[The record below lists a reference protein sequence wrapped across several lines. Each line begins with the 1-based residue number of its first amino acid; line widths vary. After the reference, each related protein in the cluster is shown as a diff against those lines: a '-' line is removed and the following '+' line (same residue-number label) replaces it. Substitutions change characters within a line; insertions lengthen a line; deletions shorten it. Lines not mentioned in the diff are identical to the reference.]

1 MPMTQYGILWSALLI
16 LALTVSPQAV
26 RADDE
31 CILDEFQAVVKQ
43 ELAAAARAEKS
54 GKPADIFVAYQ
65 AVLEDGCVRDKN
77 IQAKYRAALPKL
89 ARDVAKAAEAKGLL
103 YSKEPIYAVARGQG
117 QRGNVPEEGGEV
129 VYAPR
134 HANERASAFAWLE
147 ASGDYNEANRV
158 MLKVAHA
165 KSDDLKVFQT
175 AWDVDQHRPT
185 SQDPKTGETKPYVS
199 PQAYRQEL
207 QKIASVN
214 ADRFM
219 KAEEKDAAG
228 LTGSANDV
236 GMATMNSM
244 DKLRKASEWMKFL
257 TGGDKPARERAEQ
270 RGDTILKRSDPTV
283 TRMNAT
289 AYYEFAGTPKAKEK
303 LAQLEKKSEESA
315 KAMEKSARKME
326 GVITEK
332 SAADQKKFD
341 KGKANLEKELGF

>member
-1 MPMTQYGILWSALLI
+1 MPMTRLRIFLI
-16 LALTVSPQAV
+16 TLVMLPLMAPSV

-31 CILDEFQAVVKQ
+31 CILDEFQAQVKK
-43 ELAAAARAEKS
+43 ELAAAAKAEKS
-54 GKPADIFVAYQ
+54 GKSADIFVAYQ
-65 AVLEDGCVRDKN
+65 AVLEDGCMRDKN
-77 IQAKYRAALPKL
+77 IQAKYRASLPKL

-103 YSKEPIYAVARGQG
+103 YSQEPIYT
-117 QRGNVPEEGGEV
+117 V
-129 VYAPR
+129 VGAKEKDGVIVDPGVR
-134 HANERASAFAWLE
+134 RANERASAFAWLE

-228 LTGSANDV
+228 LSGSANDV

-244 DKLRKASEWMKFL
+244 VKLRKASEWMKFL

-270 RGDTILKRSDPTV
+270 RGDTILKRSDPTF

-289 AYYEFAGTPKAKEK
+289 TYYEFAGTPKAKEK